1 MTKIY
6 SNIPVPS
13 KVFRNRK
20 TTAADSLEVGQSIF
34 FCQEKKKE
42 GVTEAIQDVY
52 KRTINLSSRIK
63 KSEQNKGKKF
73 TVRMSTHPETNKP
86 AVGLWRIA

>member
-34 FCQEKKKE
+34 FCQEKEKE
-42 GVTEAIQDVY
+42 GATETIQEVY
-52 KRTINLSSRIK
+52 KRIINLSSRIR

-73 TVRMSTHPETNKP
+73 TVRMSTHPETGQP
-86 AVGLWRIA
+86 AVGLWRVA

>member
-6 SNIPVPS
+6 SDIPVPS

-42 GVTEAIQDVY
+42 DATETIQEVY
-52 KRTINLSSRIK
+52 KRIINLSARTR

-73 TVRMSTHPETNKP
+73 TVRMSTHPETGQP
-86 AVGLWRIA
+86 AVGLWRVA

>member
-6 SNIPVPS
+6 SDIPVPS

-34 FCQEKKKE
+34 FCQEEKKE
-42 GVTEAIQDVY
+42 GATETIQEVY
-52 KRTINLSSRIK
+52 KRIINLSSRIK

-73 TVRMSTHPETNKP
+73 TVRMSTHPETGQP
-86 AVGLWRIA
+86 AVGLWRVA

>member
-34 FCQEKKKE
+34 FCQEKKLE
-42 GVTEAIQDVY
+42 GTTETIQEVY
-52 KRTINLSSRIK
+52 KRIINLSARTR

-73 TVRMSTHPETNKP
+73 TVRMSAHPETGQP
-86 AVGLWRIA
+86 AVGLWRVA